1 LPNQDDT
8 DDAEKLTGDIR
19 NFNQQLTASI
29 GRCKSIVDDCRSKLV
44 ANSNEEKIPD
54 PPAGGPGPLAS

>member
-8 DDAEKLTGDIR
+8 DDGEKLTGDIR
-19 NFNQQLTASI
+19 DFNQQLTASI

-44 ANSNEEKIPD
+44 ANSNEEEIPA
-54 PPAGGPGPLAS
+54 PPAGGPGPIPS